1 MSYPSVQRWL
11 NERMSLDV
19 ALLEGAGFDGVVA
32 ERMAALGCADERA
45 FVGVLERSREE
56 SERLA
61 GSVAVPETWL
71 FRYPKSFDVL
81 VEYLT
86 RRLAQGATRVRM
98 ISVGCA
104 SGEEPYGMAMAAL
117 HAGWSADRVEIE
129 AFDRNAAVLT
139 RAGAGVYGAFSI
151 RHEVPAWG
159 LMHLRHEGGKVAV
172 ASRVREMVRFRCADV
187 LEAGVLG
194 ESGSCDVVFCRN
206 VLIYLRAEA
215 RTRLLGAIGDA
226 LREGGLL
233 FVGHAEQVLG
243 ISATM
248 MRVNAAHAF
257 AIEKV
262 GNGAK
267 ERAVDVARAMRDE
280 RGESIA
286 RAARVSWAM
295 PVTKA
300 ARTVEPITV
309 EMAPEA
315 APELVPEL
323 DMDDAR
329 DLADAGRKS
338 ESESL
343 LRSIM
348 ARKGPSA
355 EGLELLGTLRQA
367 SDDAGGAKQLF
378 EQALYLEP
386 NRPTALLQLALIH
399 EKLGERVQ
407 AERMW
412 ERMKRATA
420 SQRGAT

>member
-45 FVGVLERSREE
+45 YVGLLERSREE

-81 VEYLT
+81 VETLT

-117 HAGWSADRVEIE
+117 HAGWSADRVEIG
-129 AFDRNAAVLT
+129 AFDRNAAVMT
-139 RAGAGVYGAFSI
+139 RAEAGVYGAFSI

-159 LMHLRHEGGKVAV
+159 LMHLQHEGEKVVV
-172 ASRVREMVRFRCADV
+172 ASRVREMVTFRCADV

-194 ESGSCDVVFCRN
+194 ERGSCDVVFCRN

-215 RTRLLGAIGDA
+215 RARLLGAIGDA

-233 FVGHAEQVLG
+233 FVGHAEQMLG
-243 ISATM
+243 VSATM
-248 MRVNAAHAF
+248 KRVNTAHAF

-262 GNGAK
+262 GIGAK

-286 RAARVSWAM
+286 RAARVSWAT
-295 PVTKA
+295 PVNKA
-300 ARTVEPITV
+300 ARVVEPIAV
-309 EMAPEA
+309 ESGLEPGD
-315 APELVPEL
+315 EL

-338 ESESL
+338 ESEAL

-367 SDDAGGAKQLF
+367 SNDAGGAKQLF

-420 SQRGAT
+420 SQRGAS

>member
-1 MSYPSVQRWL
+1 MSYPIVQRWL
-11 NERMSLDV
+11 NERMALDV

-32 ERMAALGCADERA
+32 ERMAALGCADERGY
-45 FVGVLERSREE
+45 VGVLDRSREE

-71 FRYPKSFDVL
+71 FRYPKSFEVL
-81 VEYLT
+81 VEFLT

-117 HAGWSADRVEIE
+117 HAGWPAERVEIE
-129 AFDRNAAVLT
+129 AFDRSAAALA
-139 RAGAGVYGAFSI
+139 RAEAGVYGAFSI

-159 LMHLRHEGGKVAV
+159 LMHLQHEGERIVV
-172 ASRVREMVRFRCADV
+172 ASRVRKMVTFRCADV

-215 RTRLLGAIGDA
+215 RARLLSAIGNA

-233 FVGHAEQVLG
+233 FVGHAEQMLG
-243 ISATM
+243 VSATM
-248 MRVNAAHAF
+248 KRVNAAHAF
-257 AIEKV
+257 ALEKT
-262 GNGAK
+262 GIGRT
-267 ERAVDVARAMRDE
+267 ERAVDVVRSVRDVEDAPNAWTTRDARAE
-280 RGESIA
+280 LVRG
-286 RAARVSWAM
+286 
-295 PVTKA
+295 
-300 ARTVEPITV
+300 
-309 EMAPEA
+309 A
-315 APELVPEL
+315 APTPTSTRTPTVAERIPEL
-323 DMDDAR
+323 DLDDAR

-338 ESESL
+338 ESEAL
-343 LRSIM
+343 IRSIL

-355 EGLELLGTLRQA
+355 DGLELLGTLRQA
-367 SDDAGGAKQLF
+367 SDDARGAKQLF

-386 NRPTALLQLALIH
+386 DRPTALLQLALIH
-399 EKLGERVQ
+399 EKLGERAQ

-412 ERMKRATA
+412 ERVKRATA
-420 SQRGAT
+420 NERGAR